1 MAWSEHIHVHIH
13 NDDQKEIIK
22 LLNEIKTLL
31 AGGSSVKELE
41 AQMDSWLATLKQ
53 SVGEIETVSQQVDST
68 K

>member
-22 LLNEIKTLL
+22 LLKEIK
-31 AGGSSVKELE
+31 AGNSGQVKELE
-41 AQMDSWLATLKQ
+41 NQMDSWLARLKQ
-53 SVGEIETVSQQVDST
+53 DFDKLETVSEKVDS